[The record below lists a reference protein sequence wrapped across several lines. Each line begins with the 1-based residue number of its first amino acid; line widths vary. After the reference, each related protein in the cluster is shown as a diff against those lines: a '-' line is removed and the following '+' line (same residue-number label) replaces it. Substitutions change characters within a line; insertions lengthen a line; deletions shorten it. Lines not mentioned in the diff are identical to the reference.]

1 MKYLSLLLLFW
12 PLLCAGQCDSIR
24 MAAVA
29 RKLEALTERD
39 STFARS
45 VDVTAGRL
53 PLSELLR
60 NIARA
65 SGVNLSVRSVENVPV
80 SCNFTRAR
88 VDELVRFLCREYT
101 LDVETT
107 GNILSVF
114 PAVSVP
120 APRPEPE
127 IFYNAADT
135 TLFYDLRGERLS
147 DVAKK
152 ITIFSGRN
160 IVVPEP
166 LFDYKISGY
175 VRAMPLDGALQTLAS
190 VNGLTA
196 EKDAQEVWTFYRAQ
210 AAPQEF
216 LAAVNAGKR
225 AEF

>member
-1 MKYLSLLLLFW
+1 MKNLSLLLLFW
-12 PLLCAGQCDSIR
+12 PLLCAGQGDSIR

-39 STFARS
+39 STFART

-120 APRPEPE
+120 APHPEPE
-127 IFYNAADT
+127 IFYKAGSRRRSVS
-135 TLFYDLRGERLS
+135 YS
-147 DVAKK
+147 P
-152 ITIFSGRN
+152 TIW
-160 IVVPEP
+160 PMM
-166 LFDYKISGY
+166 
-175 VRAMPLDGALQTLAS
+175 A
-190 VNGLTA
+190 
-196 EKDAQEVWTFYRAQ
+196 
-210 AAPQEF
+210 
-216 LAAVNAGKR
+216 AAVGRSRISEAIWPISNSPSDRSPSKIPRFERPRPSSSFSSSAVAPLLSASSTAR
-225 AEF
+225 